1 MTLDNDTIVKMI
13 EGYEKESKALRD
25 EALRL
30 SWYMR
35 GGLSYEDAM
44 MLSNEERILIGK
56 LIKEN
61 IDITK
66 KTGVPFF

>member
-1 MTLDNDTIVKMI
+1 MTLDNDSIVKML

-35 GGLSYEDAM
+35 GGLSYGDAM